1 MELVDRIYRRCLKP
15 DLPYYDAMDLV
26 HRHLVPRTY
35 VEIGVA
41 TGRTLRLALPGTAC
55 VGIDPAPRLERP
67 AAAGQQIFAQTS
79 DDFFATHDLGA
90 VLGGAPMDLA
100 FIDGMHH
107 FEFALRDFMNLERAS
122 HPDTTVL
129 IHDCLPQSEEG
140 AARER
145 STVLWSGDV
154 WRLIVALRE
163 WRPDLGV
170 AVADWGPTG
179 LGVVRGLDRR
189 STVLADRYDEIVERL
204 LAMPYR
210 GARRRHHGRAAAPGP
225 RHVGGPARAA
235 ARPPVPVGQ
244 RRTADGPAAAHE
256 VVPAA
261 RRSLEYRREARA
273 SLRGHDA
280 GRRLKVAPT
289 GAAGAGATGQVV
301 SKRR

>member
-1 MELVDRIYRRCLKP
+1 VKP

-35 VEIGVA
+35 VEIGVS
-41 TGRTLRLALPGTAC
+41 TGRTLRLALPGTRC
-55 VGIDPAPRLERP
+55 VGIDPEPHLEQPLAPD
-67 AAAGQQIFAQTS
+67 QQVFAQTS
-79 DDFFATHDLGA
+79 DEFFAGHDLGA

-107 FEFALRDFMNLERAS
+107 FEFALRDFINLERAS

-145 STVLWSGDV
+145 TTVLWSGDV

-163 WRPDLGV
+163 WRPDLDV
-170 AVADWGPTG
+170 AVAAWAPTG

-189 STVLADRYDEIVERL
+189 STVLSDHYDEIVERL

-210 GARRRHHGRAAAPGP
+210 DLDDGTMDEQLHRVPGTWEALRALLPAHPYRSGSVEMLTARR
-225 RHVGGPARAA
+225 A
-235 ARPPVPVGQ
+235 AR
-244 RRTADGPAAAHE
+244 E

-261 RRSLEYRREARA
+261 RRSLGYRWDALRRTGSARA
-273 SLRGHDA
+273 
-280 GRRLKVAPT
+280 
-289 GAAGAGATGQVV
+289 
-301 SKRR
+301 